1 MSAIQQFH
9 SKLHRQP
16 IQLENIKSVYSQW
29 LDEWRD
35 IRATASPVDDSLVK
49 EVDEMFR
56 KVFKNFVEYSP
67 LAKGKVVADE
77 TDFPFRQVK
86 SWITLDEFKSLP
98 RGFGGR
104 VGVVFYTADK
114 YVCNISNWNLVSD
127 FGGGLKAK
135 NTPYQGLYYK
145 IQEECPKWS
154 RYIFNRLPSEETK
167 IYCIETFHLYNQEL
181 TKKEMRFQFL
191 IFIRFD
197 MKLLNCFQA
206 TEKVKK
212 IMLVPHHK
220 LDEVISAGRANPGLV
235 QLAKVNVQG
244 FSEFQIRE

>member
-1 MSAIQQFH
+1 MSAVQQFY
-9 SKLHRQP
+9 SKLHHQP
-16 IQLENIKSVYSQW
+16 IQLENIKSLYSQW

-35 IRATASPVDDSLVK
+35 IRADASPAMVK

-67 LAKGKVVADE
+67 LAHGQVVVDE

-86 SWITLDEFKSLP
+86 SWITVEEFKALP

-114 YVCNISNWNLVSD
+114 YVCNVSNWNLVSD

-135 NTPYQGLYYK
+135 HTPYQGLYHK

-154 RYIFNRLPSEETK
+154 RYVFNRLPSPDTK
-167 IYCIETFHLYNQEL
+167 IYCIETFHLYNQDL

-197 MKLLNCFQA
+197 MKLLTCFQP
-206 TEKVKK
+206 TKKVKS

-220 LDEVISAGRANPGLV
+220 LGEVVSSGRANPGLL
-235 QLAKVNVQG
+235 QLQKVNIQG
-244 FSEFQIRE
+244 FSEFQIRV